1 MTGNLYTLAD
11 MVTLVAASHF
21 VTFTIWGLRTLDRQ
35 DRRNARHNHPTAR
48 KAPNQ

>member
-1 MTGNLYTLAD
+1 MSSNLYTLAD
-11 MVTLVAASHF
+11 VATLVATSHL

-35 DRRNARHNHPTAR
+35 DRRNARRNHPTAR